1 MTQHD
6 PARTRAT
13 MRDVARLAGVSK
25 TTVSR
30 VLNGSDLVTEDTRA
44 QVEQA
49 MAQAGYVVSYKAR
62 SLATGRSDAV
72 ALLVTEP
79 FQAMWTDPTFASI
92 LGGTY
97 SALSATPMTPLL
109 LQASTPAEQTK
120 VRSLLEQGV
129 VDGII
134 HLTPY
139 VDTVL
144 LEHLST
150 MRTPTVLC
158 GRLPGDP
165 YAGQFS
171 TVYADDEIGAQ
182 LAATHLAERGRQHP
196 VALLGPRENPAALD
210 RLAGYRAVLGDLLPD
225 ERVHFG
231 GWDERSGY
239 ESAVRALDTGLP
251 VDALLC
257 ASDRIA
263 VGALHGLEEAGCRV
277 PEDVSVIGFDD
288 HPLAARSVPPL
299 TTVAQPM
306 VSEGEV
312 AVGLLTELL
321 EGGAPR
327 TEVLPMELRRRASV

>member
-1 MTQHD
+1 MTQQD
-6 PARTRAT
+6 LARSRAT

-30 VLNGSDLVTEDTRA
+30 VLNGSDLVTEETRT
-44 QVEQA
+44 QVQEA
-49 MAQAGYVVSYKAR
+49 MAKAGYVVSYQAR

-79 FQAMWTDPTFASI
+79 FQDMWTDPTFASI

-97 SALSATPMTPLL
+97 SALSSTPLTPLL

-129 VDGII
+129 ADGII

-139 VDTVL
+139 VDAVL

-182 LAATHLAERGRQHP
+182 LAATYIASHGREQP

-210 RLAGYRAVLGDLLPD
+210 RLAGYRAVLGHLLPD

-231 GWDERSGY
+231 EWDERAGY
-239 ESAVRALDTGLP
+239 AGAARVLASDLP

-263 VGALHGLEEAGCRV
+263 VGALKALEDAGRSV
-277 PEDVSVIGFDD
+277 PGDVSVIGFDD
-288 HPLAARSVPPL
+288 HPLAERSAPAL
-299 TTVAQPM
+299 TTIAQPM

-312 AVGLLTELL
+312 AVRLLMELL

-327 TEVLPMELRRRASV
+327 TEVLEMKLRRRASA

>member
-30 VLNGSDLVTEDTRA
+30 VLNGSDLVTDETRT
-44 QVEQA
+44 QVEDA
-49 MAQAGYVVSYKAR
+49 MQRAGYVVSYQAR

-79 FQAMWTDPTFASI
+79 FQDMWTDPTFASI

-97 SALSATPMTPLL
+97 SALSSTPMTPLL
-109 LQASTPAEQTK
+109 LQASSPNEQTK

-171 TVYADDEIGAQ
+171 TVYADDEIGAR
-182 LAATHLAERGRQHP
+182 LAATRLAERGREHP
-196 VALLGPRENPAALD
+196 VALLGPRENPANMD
-210 RLAGYRAVLGDLLPD
+210 RLAGYRAVLGELLPE
-225 ERVHFG
+225 ERVRFG
-231 GWDERSGY
+231 EWDERSGH
-239 ESAVRALDTGLP
+239 EAATQVLATGKE

-263 VGALHGLEEAGCRV
+263 VGALEALQEAGLRV

-288 HPLAARSVPPL
+288 HPLAARSTPPL

-312 AVGLLTELL
+312 AVGLLKELL

-327 TEVLPMELRRRASV
+327 TEVLPMELRRRASA

>member
-1 MTQHD
+1 MTQQD
-6 PARTRAT
+6 PERTRAT
-13 MRDVARLAGVSK
+13 MKDVARLAGVSK

-30 VLNGSDLVTEDTRA
+30 VLNGSELVTQDTRT
-44 QVEQA
+44 QVEEA
-49 MAQAGYVVSYKAR
+49 MERAGYVVSYKAR

-79 FQAMWTDPTFASI
+79 FKDMWTDPTFASI

-97 SALSATPMTPLL
+97 SALSSTPMTPLL

-139 VDTVL
+139 VDEVL

-182 LAATHLAERGRQHP
+182 LAASHIAERGREHP
-196 VALLGPRENPAALD
+196 VALLGPQENPAALD

-225 ERVHFG
+225 ERVLFG
-231 GWDERSGY
+231 DRDERSGH
-239 ESAVRALDTGLP
+239 EAATRVLATEMP

-263 VGALHGLEEAGCRV
+263 VGALEALKEAGLRV
-277 PEDVSVIGFDD
+277 PADVSVIGFDD
-288 HPLAARSVPPL
+288 HPLAARSTPPL

-306 VSEGEV
+306 VSEGEI
-312 AVGLLTELL
+312 AVGLLKELL

-327 TEVLPMELRRRASV
+327 TEVLPMELRRRESV

>member
-6 PARTRAT
+6 PAHSRAT
-13 MRDVARLAGVSK
+13 MRDVARIAGVSK

-30 VLNGSDLVTEDTRA
+30 VLNGSELVTDETRT
-44 QVEQA
+44 QVEEA
-49 MAQAGYVVSYKAR
+49 MHQAGYVVSYKAR

-79 FQAMWTDPTFASI
+79 FQDMWTDPTFASI

-97 SALSATPMTPLL
+97 SALSSTPMTPLL
-109 LQASTPAEQTK
+109 LQASTTAEQTK

-139 VDTVL
+139 VDEVL
-144 LEHLST
+144 LEHMST
-150 MRTPTVLC
+150 MNTPAVLC

-165 YAGQFS
+165 YADQFS
-171 TVYADDEIGAQ
+171 TVYADDVIGAQ
-182 LAATHLAERGRQHP
+182 LAAEHLAERGRHHP
-196 VALLGPRENPAALD
+196 VALLGPQENPASVD
-210 RLAGYRAVLGDLLPD
+210 RLAGYRAVMGDALS
-225 ERVHFG
+225 ECRVMFG
-231 GWDERSGY
+231 GWGERAGAHSLTELLA
-239 ESAVRALDTGLP
+239 ESVEFDAV
-251 VDALLC
+251 LC

-263 VGALHGLEEAGCRV
+263 VGALDALKHAGKRV

-288 HPLAARSVPPL
+288 HPLATQADPPL

-312 AVGLLTELL
+312 AVRLLGELL
-321 EGGAPR
+321 EGANPR
-327 TEVLPMELRRRASV
+327 TEVLPMELRLRKST